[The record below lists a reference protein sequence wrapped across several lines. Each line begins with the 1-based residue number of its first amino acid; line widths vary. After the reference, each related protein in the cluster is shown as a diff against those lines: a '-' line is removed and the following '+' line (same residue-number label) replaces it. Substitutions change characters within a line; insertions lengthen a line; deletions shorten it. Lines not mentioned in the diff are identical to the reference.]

1 MIVYNITLKID
12 PEIEK
17 EWVNWQKK
25 EHIPEIMSTK
35 LFSEYKFFHLLE
47 QDETDGITFV
57 IQYFSSTM
65 ENYDQY
71 IEKFAPLLRKKS
83 NERWGDSVISFRT
96 IMELVQ

>member
-17 EWVNWQKK
+17 DWINWQKE

-35 LFSEYKFFHLLE
+35 LFSDYKLFRLLE

-57 IQYFSSTM
+57 IQYFTSSI
-65 ENYDQY
+65 ENYHHY
-71 IEKFAPLLRKKS
+71 IEEFAPLLRKKS
-83 NERWGDSVISFRT
+83 NEKWADRVISFRT